1 MKSSDIVLEVAA
13 EHHGLICIA
22 EHPRRARTIRRMA
35 ASGTLTRLLP
45 GVYAV
50 SAVASTLE
58 VRTRAVNLWDPNA
71 IVVGR
76 AAAALALGATQVID
90 TIDVIRGHWARL
102 PRGYR
107 CHKGRVPVTER
118 LRSRGV
124 TRSSPGWTAVWLAA
138 HDDGETIETVLRA
151 SRVTPGRLTEICA
164 RMARTPG
171 QRLRRFI
178 VACSQHNPWSAAERL
193 GQRALL
199 NAGITDWLGNWA
211 ITLGGDTWPIDMAFP
226 EIRLAIEID
235 GFEFHSDRRT
245 FEWDREKADRLVEE
259 GWTVLRI
266 TWAMLQDPAAFV
278 SRVRRGIEVARDRRG
293 RRPTTKR

>member
-1 MKSSDIVLEVAA
+1 
-13 EHHGLICIA
+13 

-35 ASGTLTRLLP
+35 AAGTLTRLLP

-50 SAVASTLE
+50 SVVADTLE

-76 AAAALALGATQVID
+76 AAAALALGATQVIA
-90 TIDVIRGHWARL
+90 TIDVIRGHWSRL
-102 PRGYR
+102 PRGYC

-138 HDDGETIETVLRA
+138 HDDGETIEKVLRA
-151 SRVTPGRLTEICA
+151 GRIAPGGLADLCA

-199 NAGITDWLGNWA
+199 NADITGWLGNWA
-211 ITLGGDTWPIDMAFP
+211 ITLGGDTWTITLGGDTWPIDIAFP

-266 TWAMLQDPAAFV
+266 TWTMLQDPAAFV
-278 SRVRRGIEVARDRRG
+278 ARVRRGIDVATSRHRQ
-293 RRPTTKR
+293 RPATKR